1 MRRTCFKHLVLFCR
15 APSESSP
22 TAQRPHVAADS
33 EVYKMLQENQESDE
47 PPRQSAS
54 FRVLQEIL
62 ETGADPG
69 FMSFIKDFFVA
80 SQMLLWFWLSWNNAC
95 MCVHVSV
102 FFCRWLWQAIRFP
115 KCESPLSKDWVI
127 CGECTEAACVWQVW
141 IWDCV
146 STFNRRHVDIFSM
159 MEVDQSYSWLQ

>member
-1 MRRTCFKHLVLFCR
+1 MRRTWFKPLVLFCR

-69 FMSFIKDFFVA
+69 FMSFIKDFFVP
-80 SQMLLWFWLSWNNAC
+80 L
-95 MCVHVSV
+95 
-102 FFCRWLWQAIRFP
+102 
-115 KCESPLSKDWVI
+115 KCY
-127 CGECTEAACVWQVW
+127 CGFGVLE
-141 IWDCV
+141 
-146 STFNRRHVDIFSM
+146 
-159 MEVDQSYSWLQ
+159 